1 MAKKAKKGNGK
12 AKGGPKDDP
21 NLDALHKSVLDADAV
36 LTKAGTEAET
46 LVDKALD
53 VVAEAMRA
61 YREAARRYWEAC
73 RKAGVEC
80 EFAVG
85 GLDNASPKLTFIVE
99 KADNGVS
106 VLVKGRP
113 KPEEIV
119 PLAILRGSI
128 NRATHSYTVKHV
140 RPRER
145 ASNKAGTLGRLRAPK
160 VREK

>member
-36 LTKAGTEAET
+36 LAKAGTEAET

-80 EFAVG
+80 EFSVG
-85 GLDNASPKLTFIVE
+85 CSDNESSNLTFMVE
-99 KADNGVS
+99 KAGNGVN
-106 VLVKGRP
+106 VLVRGKP

-128 NRATHSYTVKHV
+128 KRATHVYRGKHV
-140 RPRER
+140 GSRER
-145 ASNKAGTLGRLRAPK
+145 TDNEG
-160 VREK
+160 EKK